1 MNLKEKLV
9 SIFLLVFILGCLGFV
24 GTLEA
29 TEWVNDCEVVEVSG
43 DLVVAETPSG
53 NEFEFYGEDFEV
65 GDLVKLT
72 IDNRHTTT
80 KSDDIVKN
88 ATIQE

>member
-1 MNLKEKLV
+1 VE
-9 SIFLLVFILGCLGFV
+9 G
-24 GTLEA
+24 
-29 TEWVNDCEVVEVSG
+29 VVIDG
-43 DLVVAETPSG
+43 AIHGLAAAEG
-53 NEFEFYGEDFEV
+53 FEV